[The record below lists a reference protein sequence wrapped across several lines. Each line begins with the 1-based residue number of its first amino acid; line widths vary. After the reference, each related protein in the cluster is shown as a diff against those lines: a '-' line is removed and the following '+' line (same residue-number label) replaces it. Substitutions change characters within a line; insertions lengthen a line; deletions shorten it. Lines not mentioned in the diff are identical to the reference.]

1 MELNKYQTPIDQL
14 VYNRVVNGKT
24 IPTSFKD
31 SPQEVQD
38 EFNEILATVPLVQWL
53 ISKDRP
59 NIKDLPRDEEG
70 KAVWRIEYPPIIENV
85 DYFRPTAIHYMK
97 TGKLTDLRPNPNPN
111 SSYMKWLNEE
121 VRRIRKGYL
130 REEDGAYITG
140 DMYFYL
146 NYCPIVLTK
155 KIKGT
160 DTGYRTMGFPE
171 FWEGV
176 CWRYTGWQLARTLG
190 QHFGEISAR
199 GKSKSYTLA
208 SKLTKIFV
216 VGEKHDDDASNPLEK
231 DNERGVVMAYQ
242 KEFLTKDGTLN
253 KFEDMFDFLA
263 TNTQFPRKTLTRSLG
278 TMDWVMGYI
287 DLNTGAKKGTG
298 NEIMGVAIKDD
309 PNKARGK
316 RAQLIGL
323 EEFGSFPNVAEVIK
337 TAEPSVKEGDLT
349 FGLMVAIGTGGSE
362 GNDFSGALDMIY
374 HPSGSHFLSFE
385 NVWDKAAQSRGTS
398 IFCFPSYINRKGCY
412 NEDGISDVT
421 KALFAICWERYIAKY
436 ENPDPMALTRTKAE
450 NPITLQDA
458 IMKRD
463 GTKFPVAQITERIQE
478 IDLNPNFYDK
488 FHVGKLIQKSNGEVE
503 FEPTGDKAIHKFPT
517 KDNKVAG
524 AVEIKE
530 LPKKNR
536 EGRVYAG
543 RYIGGCLKE
552 GELVSTNR
560 GLIPVEEVTILD
572 KLINIE
578 GEEVSI
584 RNTQKYYNTNP
595 VYKVKL
601 WGQYRTTTFSE
612 EHPIYCATPK
622 RHYNGIKKVR
632 TEGLPERYY
641 KYSFDFR
648 RVSELKIGDVVKS
661 PNIYREEKP
670 FLHYWNDSSRIDRR
684 LDNPLN
690 EEDFWWFVGL
700 MLGDGWACSDEYNIG
715 ISINNKEEDYL
726 KKAKSCIERLFKREW
741 SEKHSRGCITLKFCC
756 QYFNSFFRE
765 TFGTSAYNKHIPEW
779 VKYIPE
785 NLKKQL
791 ILGYLSSDGSIT
803 SGNAEFVSISLE
815 LLEGIQD
822 IGFSLGLR
830 GGITKLRNKKKAVI
844 VNRESIQQETYHL
857 RYGIMDAKT
866 MSTWGYNYKFN
877 KLKEIKDSKHDTKN
891 VWFSEDLNY
900 IYFKI
905 ADIHTEEYIGSI
917 YNFECDTHTF
927 MCHWIPTHNCDPID
941 DDNANTMSLVSCFI
955 LDTWTDDIVA
965 EWTGR
970 LNSAEDCYEVVR
982 LLAKFYNAKIMYEQN
997 KKGIYSYLKM
1007 MNSLYLLAETP
1018 QFIKDKE
1025 DSRVEKIGNK
1035 MYGINATNPINNYGR
1050 DRLKDFMLKPREIIK
1065 VVDGQEQTITV
1076 PNVMTW
1082 WNRALL
1088 EEAKGWNPDGNFDR
1102 ISAMGM
1108 LMLYREEVLVI
1119 NHGEINKTENT
1130 ANPKANDPFFER
1142 NYHPKAPNKPIF
1154 SNNMPTPKIA
1164 EKVQWWGQ

>member
-1 MELNKYQTPIDQL
+1 MEFNKYQTPIDQL

-59 NIKDLPRDEEG
+59 NIKDLPRNEDG
-70 KAVWRIEYPPIIENV
+70 KAIWRIEYPPIIENV
-85 DYFRPTAIHYMK
+85 DYFRPTALHYMK

-176 CWRYTGWQLARTLG
+176 LWRYTGWQLARTLG

-316 RAQLIGL
+316 RPHPLFCNVVTPDGIKKWKDIQVGDLLFTPDGKTTKAIAIPFEGEDEIFKITLRDGRVTYAGGDHLFPVYYWKGKSGKQRMVQENLTVREIKEKHEKYKNGYKFSLSKTEAIEYETKQKLLIDPYCMGLYLGDGCFNKCQGDKLDITMLPEDFNELKYAIPYRTVTEVGRTITQKICLLGDTTFSNKYNGFSKSLLTYYGLYKKDAGTKFIPREYLFSSIEERTSLLQGLLDTDGTCSSLGSIEYASKSKQLAEDVAFLVRSLGMNCSIYLKKFIRKDNVYYRVKISATSKELFKLKRKQARVRTENKAYGKSFELRTAIKSIESIGKLPCKCVTVDNKDGLYLIDDFIPTHNSQLIGL

-421 KALFAICWERYIAKY
+421 KAIFAICWERYIAKY

-463 GTKFPVAQITERIQE
+463 GTKFPVAQISERIQE

-488 FHVGKLIQKSNGEVE
+488 ILSGKLIQRSNGEVE
-503 FEPTGDKAIHKFPT
+503 FEPTGDKPIHKFPT

-543 RYIGGCLKE
+543 RYIG
-552 GELVSTNR
+552 
-560 GLIPVEEVTILD
+560 
-572 KLINIE
+572 
-578 GEEVSI
+578 
-584 RNTQKYYNTNP
+584 
-595 VYKVKL
+595 
-601 WGQYRTTTFSE
+601 
-612 EHPIYCATPK
+612 
-622 RHYNGIKKVR
+622 
-632 TEGLPERYY
+632 
-641 KYSFDFR
+641 
-648 RVSELKIGDVVKS
+648 
-661 PNIYREEKP
+661 
-670 FLHYWNDSSRIDRR
+670 
-684 LDNPLN
+684 
-690 EEDFWWFVGL
+690 
-700 MLGDGWACSDEYNIG
+700 
-715 ISINNKEEDYL
+715 
-726 KKAKSCIERLFKREW
+726 
-741 SEKHSRGCITLKFCC
+741 
-756 QYFNSFFRE
+756 
-765 TFGTSAYNKHIPEW
+765 
-779 VKYIPE
+779 
-785 NLKKQL
+785 
-791 ILGYLSSDGSIT
+791 
-803 SGNAEFVSISLE
+803 SL
-815 LLEGIQD
+815 
-822 IGFSLGLR
+822 
-830 GGITKLRNKKKAVI
+830 
-844 VNRESIQQETYHL
+844 
-857 RYGIMDAKT
+857 
-866 MSTWGYNYKFN
+866 
-877 KLKEIKDSKHDTKN
+877 
-891 VWFSEDLNY
+891 
-900 IYFKI
+900 
-905 ADIHTEEYIGSI
+905 
-917 YNFECDTHTF
+917 
-927 MCHWIPTHNCDPID
+927 DPID

-955 LDTWTDDIVA
+955 LDLWTDEIVA

-997 KKGIYSYLKM
+997 KKGIYSYMKM

-1025 DSRVEKIGNK
+1025 DSKIEKIGNK

-1050 DRLKDFMLKPREIIK
+1050 DRLKDFMLKPKEVTRVI
-1065 VVDGQEQTITV
+1065 DGQEQVVTI

-1088 EEAKGWNPDGNFDR
+1088 EEARGWNPDGNFDR

-1108 LMLYREEVLVI
+1108 LMLYREEVLVL
-1119 NHGEINKTENT
+1119 NHGEVDKTEKT
-1130 ANPKANDPFFER
+1130 QDIKSHDPFFER
-1142 NYHPKAPNKPIF
+1142 NYHPKTWNKPVNQ
-1154 SNNMPTPKIA
+1154 SYGMTPNTA
-1164 EKVQWWGQ
+1164 EKIDWWGQ

>member
-199 GKSKSYTLA
+199 GKSKAHPYCQEAITPEGPKLWRDIQIGDTLFGDDGLPTKVVDIPFDGTADIYKVTLRDGRTVLASDEHLWRVKIHGRKNEEILSTKELISIYKRKRKVSERNPNGIELICGIPANKAVDFDYSQTKVDPYTFGLLLGDGCFRHPCCYYTCKTDDFENVKRHIPYRVSKWSGKYAYNIHIPFWKKILRDYGLDFKKSEDKFIPDEYKYNSREVRLNILKGLMDSDGYIDTQSQLYTISTTSKRLAEDIRWICYSLGYNTLCNKVKAGYKVNGVYKECLPAYIISIYTCDAIVNLPRKVRTNYWSGNYAKSRAVQTRISDIEYVGKMPAKCVTVDNESNCYLIGDFVVTHNSYTLA

-216 VGEKHDDDASNPLEK
+216 VGEKHDDDTSNPLEK

-488 FHVGKLIQKSNGEVE
+488 ILSGKLIQRSNGEVE
-503 FEPTGDKAIHKFPT
+503 FEPTGDKPIHKFPT

-543 RYIGGCLKE
+543 RYILS
-552 GELVSTNR
+552 LD
-560 GLIPVEEVTILD
+560 PV
-572 KLINIE
+572 
-578 GEEVSI
+578 
-584 RNTQKYYNTNP
+584 
-595 VYKVKL
+595 
-601 WGQYRTTTFSE
+601 
-612 EHPIYCATPK
+612 
-622 RHYNGIKKVR
+622 
-632 TEGLPERYY
+632 
-641 KYSFDFR
+641 
-648 RVSELKIGDVVKS
+648 
-661 PNIYREEKP
+661 
-670 FLHYWNDSSRIDRR
+670 
-684 LDNPLN
+684 
-690 EEDFWWFVGL
+690 
-700 MLGDGWACSDEYNIG
+700 
-715 ISINNKEEDYL
+715 
-726 KKAKSCIERLFKREW
+726 
-741 SEKHSRGCITLKFCC
+741 
-756 QYFNSFFRE
+756 
-765 TFGTSAYNKHIPEW
+765 
-779 VKYIPE
+779 
-785 NLKKQL
+785 
-791 ILGYLSSDGSIT
+791 
-803 SGNAEFVSISLE
+803 
-815 LLEGIQD
+815 
-822 IGFSLGLR
+822 
-830 GGITKLRNKKKAVI
+830 
-844 VNRESIQQETYHL
+844 
-857 RYGIMDAKT
+857 
-866 MSTWGYNYKFN
+866 
-877 KLKEIKDSKHDTKN
+877 
-891 VWFSEDLNY
+891 
-900 IYFKI
+900 
-905 ADIHTEEYIGSI
+905 
-917 YNFECDTHTF
+917 
-927 MCHWIPTHNCDPID
+927 D
-941 DDNANTMSLVSCFI
+941 DDNSNTMSLVSCFV
-955 LDTWTDDIVA
+955 LDLWTDEIVA

-970 LNSAEDCYEVVR
+970 LNTAEDCYEVVR
-982 LLAKFYNAKIMYEQN
+982 LMCKFYNGKLLYEN
-997 KKGIYSYLKM
+997 DKKGAYSYFKM
-1007 MNSLYLLAETP
+1007 MNSLNLLAETP
-1018 QFIKDKE
+1018 QFIKDRE
-1025 DSRVEKIGNK
+1025 DSKIEHIGNK
-1035 MYGINATNPINNYGR
+1035 AYGVKATSSINNYGR
-1050 DRLKDFMLKPREIIK
+1050 DRLKDFMLKPVEITKI
-1065 VVDGQEQTITV
+1065 VDGQEQTITV

-1088 EEAKGWNPDGNFDR
+1088 EEARQWNPDGNFDR
-1102 ISAMGM
+1102 ISSMGIM
-1108 LMLYREEVLVI
+1108 MLYREEVLI
-1119 NHGEINKTENT
+1119 MNHGEIDRNERTVSQKV
-1130 ANPKANDPFFER
+1130 NDPFFER
-1142 NYHPKAPNKPIF
+1142 NYHPKTLNKPIF
-1154 SNNMPTPKIA
+1154 NNNINAPSTA
-1164 EKVQWWGQ
+1164 EHIQWWGQ

>member
-1 MELNKYQTPIDQL
+1 MEFNKYQTPIDQL
-14 VYNRVVNGKT
+14 VYNKVVNGKT

-59 NIKDLPRDEEG
+59 NIKDLPRNEDG
-70 KAVWRIEYPPIIENV
+70 KAIWRIEYPPIIENV

-176 CWRYTGWQLARTLG
+176 LWRYTGWQLARTLG

-398 IFCFPSYINRKGCY
+398 IFCFPAYVNRLGCY
-412 NEDGISDVT
+412 NKDGISNVT
-421 KALFAICWERYIAKY
+421 LALFQICWERYIAKY

-463 GTKFPVAQITERIQE
+463 GTKFPVAQISERIQE

-488 FHVGKLIQKSNGEVE
+488 ILSGKLIQRSNGEVE
-503 FEPTGDKAIHKFPT
+503 FEPTGDKPIHKFPT
-517 KDNKVAG
+517 KDNKIAG
-524 AVEIKE
+524 AIEIKE

-536 EGRVYAG
+536 EGKVYAG
-543 RYIGGCLKE
+543 RYIGGL
-552 GELVSTNR
+552 
-560 GLIPVEEVTILD
+560 
-572 KLINIE
+572 
-578 GEEVSI
+578 
-584 RNTQKYYNTNP
+584 
-595 VYKVKL
+595 
-601 WGQYRTTTFSE
+601 
-612 EHPIYCATPK
+612 
-622 RHYNGIKKVR
+622 
-632 TEGLPERYY
+632 
-641 KYSFDFR
+641 
-648 RVSELKIGDVVKS
+648 
-661 PNIYREEKP
+661 
-670 FLHYWNDSSRIDRR
+670 
-684 LDNPLN
+684 
-690 EEDFWWFVGL
+690 
-700 MLGDGWACSDEYNIG
+700 
-715 ISINNKEEDYL
+715 
-726 KKAKSCIERLFKREW
+726 
-741 SEKHSRGCITLKFCC
+741 
-756 QYFNSFFRE
+756 
-765 TFGTSAYNKHIPEW
+765 
-779 VKYIPE
+779 
-785 NLKKQL
+785 
-791 ILGYLSSDGSIT
+791 
-803 SGNAEFVSISLE
+803 
-815 LLEGIQD
+815 
-822 IGFSLGLR
+822 
-830 GGITKLRNKKKAVI
+830 
-844 VNRESIQQETYHL
+844 
-857 RYGIMDAKT
+857 
-866 MSTWGYNYKFN
+866 
-877 KLKEIKDSKHDTKN
+877 
-891 VWFSEDLNY
+891 
-900 IYFKI
+900 
-905 ADIHTEEYIGSI
+905 
-917 YNFECDTHTF
+917 
-927 MCHWIPTHNCDPID
+927 DPID

-955 LDTWTDDIVA
+955 LDLWTDEIVA

-970 LNSAEDCYEVVR
+970 LNNAEDCYEVVR

-997 KKGIYSYLKM
+997 KKGFYSYLKM

-1050 DRLKDFMLKPREIIK
+1050 DRLKDFMLKPKEVTKI
-1065 VVDGQEQTITV
+1065 VDGQEQVVTI

-1088 EEAKGWNPDGNFDR
+1088 EEARGWNPDGNFDR

-1108 LMLYREEVLVI
+1108 LMLYREEVLVL
-1119 NHGEINKTENT
+1119 NHGEVDKTE
-1130 ANPKANDPFFER
+1130 KIQDVKSHDPFFER
-1142 NYHPKAPNKPIF
+1142 NYHPKTINKPV
-1154 SNNMPTPKIA
+1154 SRGYGTTPNTA
-1164 EKVQWWGQ
+1164 EKIDWWGQ

>member
-1 MELNKYQTPIDQL
+1 MEFNKYQTPIDKL

-524 AVEIKE
+524 AIEIKE

-543 RYIGGCLKE
+543 RYIGGL
-552 GELVSTNR
+552 
-560 GLIPVEEVTILD
+560 
-572 KLINIE
+572 
-578 GEEVSI
+578 
-584 RNTQKYYNTNP
+584 
-595 VYKVKL
+595 
-601 WGQYRTTTFSE
+601 
-612 EHPIYCATPK
+612 
-622 RHYNGIKKVR
+622 
-632 TEGLPERYY
+632 
-641 KYSFDFR
+641 
-648 RVSELKIGDVVKS
+648 
-661 PNIYREEKP
+661 
-670 FLHYWNDSSRIDRR
+670 
-684 LDNPLN
+684 
-690 EEDFWWFVGL
+690 
-700 MLGDGWACSDEYNIG
+700 
-715 ISINNKEEDYL
+715 
-726 KKAKSCIERLFKREW
+726 
-741 SEKHSRGCITLKFCC
+741 
-756 QYFNSFFRE
+756 
-765 TFGTSAYNKHIPEW
+765 
-779 VKYIPE
+779 
-785 NLKKQL
+785 
-791 ILGYLSSDGSIT
+791 
-803 SGNAEFVSISLE
+803 
-815 LLEGIQD
+815 
-822 IGFSLGLR
+822 
-830 GGITKLRNKKKAVI
+830 
-844 VNRESIQQETYHL
+844 
-857 RYGIMDAKT
+857 
-866 MSTWGYNYKFN
+866 
-877 KLKEIKDSKHDTKN
+877 
-891 VWFSEDLNY
+891 
-900 IYFKI
+900 
-905 ADIHTEEYIGSI
+905 
-917 YNFECDTHTF
+917 
-927 MCHWIPTHNCDPID
+927 DPID

-1088 EEAKGWNPDGNFDR
+1088 EEARGWNPDGNFDR

-1119 NHGEINKTENT
+1119 NHGEINKTESI

-1154 SNNMPTPKIA
+1154 SSNMSTPKIA
-1164 EKVQWWGQ
+1164 ENVQWWGQ

>member
-1 MELNKYQTPIDQL
+1 MEFNKYQTPIDQL
-14 VYNRVVNGKT
+14 VYKKIDDKT
-24 IPTSFKD
+24 GNFQLISFKD
-31 SPQEVQD
+31 SPEEVQN
-38 EFNEILATVPLVQWL
+38 EFMEALSTVPLIQWL

-59 NIKDLPRDEEG
+59 LCGELPRDENG
-70 KAVWRIEYPPIIENV
+70 KAVWKIEYPPIIENV
-85 DYFRPTAIHYMK
+85 DYFRQTAIHYEN

-111 SSYMKWLNEE
+111 SAYSKWKDEE
-121 VRRIRKGYL
+121 VDRIRNGML
-130 REEDGAYITG
+130 RPDDGAWIPGY
-140 DMYFYL
+140 MYFYL
-146 NYCPIVLTK
+146 NYCPIILTEVSESGAD
-155 KIKGT
+155 IG
-160 DTGYRTMGFPE
+160 DRVVGFPSW
-171 FWEGV
+171 WEGLL
-176 CWRYTGWQLARTLG
+176 WRFTGWDLARKLG
-190 QHFGEISAR
+190 RYFFEISKR
-199 GKSKSYTLA
+199 GSSKSYGMASGLA
-208 SKLTKIFV
+208 RGFV
-216 VGEKHDDDASNPLEK
+216 IGDRKPDPKHKSFT
-231 DNERGVVMAYQ
+231 RGVVLADN
-242 KEFLTKDGTLN
+242 KDFLIKDGTLN
-253 KFEDMFDFLA
+253 KFESMIDFLA
-263 TNTQFPRKTLTRSLG
+263 QNTEFPRKRLKSSLNEMAW
-278 TMDWVMGYI
+278 TMGYI
-287 DLNTGAKKGTG
+287 DLNTGTKKGSG
-298 NEIMGVAIKDD
+298 NEVLGVAIKDD
-309 PNKARGK
+309 PDKARGK
-316 RAQLIGL
+316 RASLFCL
-323 EEFGSFPNVAEVIK
+323 EEIGKFPNLATTMKISER
-337 TAEPSVKEGDLT
+337 SVKDGNIV
-349 FGLMVAIGTGGSE
+349 FGLLVGVGTGGEE
-362 GNDFSGALDMIY
+362 GNDFSGALDLIY
-374 HPSGSHFLSFE
+374 HPTGSNVLAFE

-398 IFCFPSYINRKGCY
+398 IFCFPAYVNRLGCY
-412 NEDGISDVT
+412 NKDGISDVT
-421 KALFAICWERYIAKY
+421 LALFQICWERYIAKY
-436 ENPDPMALTRTKAE
+436 ENPDPMAITRTKAE
-450 NPITLQDA
+450 DPITLQDA

-488 FHVGKLIQKSNGEVE
+488 ILSGKLIQRSNGEVE
-503 FEPTGDKAIHKFPT
+503 FEPTGDKPIHKFPT
-517 KDNKVAG
+517 KDNKIAG

-560 GLIPVEEVTILD
+560 GLIPVEKITVFD

-578 GEEVSI
+578 GEEVDI

-612 EHPIYCATPK
+612 EHPIYCATPE

-632 TEGLPERYY
+632 AEGLPERYY

-648 RVSELKIGDVVKS
+648 KVSELKIGDVVKS
-661 PNIYREEKP
+661 PNIYRKEKP
-670 FLHYWNDSSRIDRR
+670 FLQYWNDISRVDRR
-684 LDNPLN
+684 IDNPLN

-700 MLGDGWACSDEYNIG
+700 MLGDGWALSSGYTVEV
-715 ISINNKEEDYL
+715 SINNKEKEYL
-726 KKAKSCIERLFKREW
+726 ERAKSCIERVFKRGW
-741 SEKHSRGCITLKFCC
+741 SVRQGKGCLGIKFCHK
-756 QYFNSFFRE
+756 YFNSFFRKN
-765 TFGTSAYNKHIPEW
+765 FGTSAYNKHIPEW

-785 NLKKQL
+785 KLKKQL
-791 ILGYLSSDGSIT
+791 LLGYLSSDGSIT
-803 SGNAEFVSISLE
+803 NGNAEFVSVSLE

-830 GGITKLRNKKKAVI
+830 GGISKLRNKKKAVI
-844 VNRESIQQETYHL
+844 VNKESTQQETYHL

-900 IYFKI
+900 IYFKVANI
-905 ADIHTEEYIGSI
+905 QTEEYIGSI

-927 MCHWIPTHNCDPID
+927 MCCWIPTHNCDPID

-955 LDTWTDDIVA
+955 LDLWTDEIVA

-1018 QFIKDKE
+1018 QFISDKE
-1025 DSRVEKIGNK
+1025 DSKVEKIGNK
-1035 MYGINATNPINNYGR
+1035 KYGINATNPINNYGR
-1050 DRLKDFMLKPREIIK
+1050 DRLKDFMLKPREIVK
-1065 VVDGQEQTITV
+1065 VVDGQEQTITI

-1088 EEAKGWNPDGNFDR
+1088 EEARGWNPDGNFDR

-1108 LMLYREEVLVI
+1108 LMLYREEVLVV
-1119 NHGEINKTENT
+1119 NHGEVDKTERT
-1130 ANPKANDPFFER
+1130 QDVKSHDPFFER
-1142 NYHPKAPNKPIF
+1142 NYHPKTWNKPLNRGYGI
-1154 SNNMPTPKIA
+1154 TPKIA
-1164 EKVQWWGQ
+1164 EKVDWWGQ